1 MDSPEPFAVFDCSLV
16 RCPTGRACV
25 NLRELRDALQTAPP
39 AVIEHHM
46 MHCVLE
52 DHFALYEFPND
63 LARWCW
69 SALGDQIL
77 AEHLGV
83 VDPYQHA
90 SISALRDQ
98 LMEFIDERL
107 WKLERI
113 PWCRPGL
120 ELHLI
125 QSRLVTYDTGERV
138 STPAALVE
146 SIEHMSLRSLFY
158 HVHQARR
165 RSGGKSDDFSQWLEG
180 IGVGAE
186 VVRRI
191 RAIDFYFLNLHQL
204 REELL
209 AVFRETLMDPLAMKG
224 SL

>member
-125 QSRLVTYDTGERV
+125 QSRLVTYDIGERV

>member
-1 MDSPEPFAVFDCSLV
+1 
-16 RCPTGRACV
+16 
-25 NLRELRDALQTAPP
+25 
-39 AVIEHHM
+39 

-77 AEHLGV
+77 AENLGV
-83 VDPYQHA
+83 VDPYQQA
-90 SISALRDQ
+90 SIGALREKLSD
-98 LMEFIDERL
+98 FIDERL
-107 WKLERI
+107 WRLERI

-138 STPAALVE
+138 STAAALVE
-146 SIEHMSLRSLFY
+146 SIERMSLRSLFY

-165 RSGGKSDDFSQWLEG
+165 RSGGKSDDFSLWLEG
-180 IGVGAE
+180 IGVDAE
-186 VVRRI
+186 VVRRL

-204 REELL
+204 REEIL
-209 AVFRETLMDPLAMKG
+209 AVFGQTLMDPMAMKG
-224 SL
+224 ASR